1 MLTED
6 GTLWTSSL
14 QSKLELHFMI
24 IFKKATYPASYN
36 QSDMEVYSHRWIY
49 LETSEAQVSGSL
61 ISMRPHKALCL
72 MHMT

>member
-1 MLTED
+1 MFTED
-6 GTLWTSSL
+6 RILWTSSL

-24 IFKKATYPASYN
+24 IFKKAMYPACYN
-36 QSDMEVYSHRWIY
+36 QSYMEVYSQRWIY

-61 ISMRPHKALCL
+61 ISMGPHKALCL